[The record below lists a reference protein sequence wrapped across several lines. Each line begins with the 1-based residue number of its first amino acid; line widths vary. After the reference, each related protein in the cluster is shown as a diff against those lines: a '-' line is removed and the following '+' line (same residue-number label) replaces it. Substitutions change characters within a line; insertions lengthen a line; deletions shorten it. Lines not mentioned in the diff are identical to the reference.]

1 MDNLIINLA
10 LTGTVFQRNDT
21 PHLPLTPEEIARDCA
36 RAAALGVAIFHL
48 HARDREGRP
57 TWQPEVYR
65 EIIRQVRHLVP
76 EAIICVST
84 SGRIFHDFH
93 ERAAVLELDGN
104 AKPDMASLTLG
115 SHNFSAQASVN
126 DPGMILALAERMRKR
141 GIKPELEI
149 FDLGMMD
156 FAHYLIRKDI
166 LRPPFYYNL
175 MLGSRG
181 TLAATPDNLVR
192 LTGSLPQ
199 GAVWAGA
206 GLGRYQF
213 FVNSMAVTMGGNV
226 RVGLEDNLY
235 LDREKKVLATN
246 EDLVRRIVRV
256 AEAVG
261 RHVASPPE
269 ARRLLGLSQAPR
281 LSSCNHGSDHKGDEA
296 APETA

>member
-21 PHLPLTPEEIARDCA
+21 PHLPLTQEGIARDCD
-36 RAAALGVAIFHL
+36 RAAAQGVALFHL
-48 HARDREGRP
+48 HARDSEGRP

-65 EIIRQVRHLVP
+65 GIILQVRHLVP

-84 SGRIFHDFH
+84 SGRIFRDFH
-93 ERAAVLELDGN
+93 ERAAVLELDGD

-115 SHNFSAQASVN
+115 SHNFAADASVN
-126 DPGMILALAERMRKR
+126 SPDMIIALARRMRQQ

-149 FDLGMMD
+149 FDLGMLD

-166 LRPPFYYNL
+166 LRPPFYFNL

-192 LTGSLPQ
+192 LTRSLPP

-206 GLGRYQF
+206 GLGCYQF

-226 RVGLEDNLY
+226 RVGLEDNLFM
-235 LDREKKVLATN
+235 DQKKQVLATN
-246 EDLVRRIVRV
+246 EDLVGRIVRV
-256 AEAVG
+256 AQAVG
-261 RHVASPPE
+261 RQVASPPE
-269 ARRLLGLSQAPR
+269 ARRLLGLPQAPS
-281 LSSCNHGSDHKGDEA
+281 LSGWTHGSDLKRL
-296 APETA
+296 